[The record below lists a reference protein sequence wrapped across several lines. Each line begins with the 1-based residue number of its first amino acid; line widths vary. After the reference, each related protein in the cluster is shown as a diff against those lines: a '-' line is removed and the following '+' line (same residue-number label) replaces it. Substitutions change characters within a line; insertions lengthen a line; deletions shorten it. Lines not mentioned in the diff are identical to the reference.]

1 MPCTGQAFQI
11 LQHFLPRYT
20 IPFIF
25 SKKQDSL
32 LRHVQFQCCHQLYV
46 ITSTELTMWFAC
58 STIAGPGYISGDKTV
73 TINNIAN
80 ITRLF
85 ECSFM
90 TLCCCHKGRDDLGMF
105 SNSVSCSAN
114 LQGNFHSFPT
124 QSKRRIIPCQQCSHS
139 EIYSQTPKSSCLP
152 NV

>member
-1 MPCTGQAFQI
+1 MHRSGISDSATLSSKVHNSIYIFQKVG
-11 LQHFLPRYT
+11 LTLKTRSVLVLPPTVCNNQHR
-20 IPFIF
+20 
-25 SKKQDSL
+25 
-32 LRHVQFQCCHQLYV
+32 
-46 ITSTELTMWFAC
+46 TMWFAC

-124 QSKRRIIPCQQCSHS
+124 QSKRRIIPC
-139 EIYSQTPKSSCLP
+139 
-152 NV
+152 